1 LKSLAVRE
9 VVYEPDNCLKQ
20 GYRGLLRDVFMDVI
34 NNRWLTLQILRRD
47 LFAVYRQ
54 SAAGLLWLF
63 INPLLMI
70 GTFVI
75 LGRSQVFNLGD
86 VRAPYPI
93 YAVLG
98 MSLWQLFSVG
108 LTSSANSL
116 VAAGPMIAKVN
127 FSKKSLVIASLGSA
141 MLAFLIQFAIVTVL
155 FVGYQVT
162 PSFFIALIPIMAIPM
177 AMLTLG
183 IGFIVS
189 LFNAVMRD
197 VGVAIPVLIQF
208 LLLLT
213 PVLYAPR
220 PGIIGELTKINPL
233 YYLVS
238 VPRDLVLRG
247 HSDHVVGYLAASVLA
262 IFVFVLCLTVFHLTE
277 TRIAE
282 RV

>member
-1 LKSLAVRE
+1 MRE
-9 VVYEPDNCLKQ
+9 STVQEIVYEPDNCLKQ
-20 GYRGLLRDVFMDVI
+20 GYRGLIKDVFRDIVA
-34 NNRWLTLQILRRD
+34 NRWLTLQILRRD
-47 LFAVYRQ
+47 IFAVYRQ

-75 LGRSQVFNLGD
+75 LGRSKVFDLGD

-98 MSLWQLFSVG
+98 MSLWQLFAVG

-116 VAAGPMIAKVN
+116 VAAGSMIAKIN
-127 FSKKSLVIASLGSA
+127 FSKKSLVIASLGNSI
-141 MLAFLIQFAIVTVL
+141 LAFLIQFAIVLAL
-155 FVGYQVT
+155 FGIYHTMPKPHILLV
-162 PSFFIALIPIMAIPM
+162 PLLAIPM
-177 AMLTLG
+177 MLVTLG
-183 IGFIVS
+183 LGFIVA
-189 LFNAVMRD
+189 LFNAVLRD

-220 PGIIGELTKINPL
+220 SGLIGQLTRYNPL

-238 VPRDLVLRG
+238 VPRDLAILG
-247 HSDHVVGYLAASVLA
+247 HTDKAVGYLVASLLA
-262 IFVFVLCLTVFHLTE
+262 VFVFLVCLVTFHLTE

>member
-1 LKSLAVRE
+1 MRKSAVEE
-9 VVYEPDNCLKQ
+9 VLYEPDNCLKQ
-20 GYRGLLRDVFMDVI
+20 GYRGLIKDVFRDIVA
-34 NNRWLTLQILRRD
+34 NHWLTLQILRRD
-47 LFAVYRQ
+47 IFAVYRQ

-75 LGRSQVFNLGD
+75 LGRSKVFDLGD

-98 MSLWQLFSVG
+98 MSLWQLFAVG

-116 VAAGPMIAKVN
+116 VAAGSMIAKIN
-127 FSKKSLVIASLGSA
+127 FSKKSLVIASLGNSI
-141 MLAFLIQFAIVTVL
+141 LAFLIQFAIVLVL
-155 FVGYQVT
+155 FGVYHAAPKPHILLV
-162 PSFFIALIPIMAIPM
+162 PLLAIPM
-177 AMLTLG
+177 MLVTLG
-183 IGFIVS
+183 LGFIVA
-189 LFNAVMRD
+189 LFNAVLRD

-220 PGIIGELTKINPL
+220 SGLIAQLTRYNPL

-238 VPRDLVLRG
+238 MPRDLAILG
-247 HSDHVVGYLAASVLA
+247 YTNHVTGYLIASVIA
-262 IFVFVLCLTVFHLTE
+262 VFVFMVCLVTFHLTE

>member
-1 LKSLAVRE
+1 MVSE
-9 VVYEPDNCLKQ
+9 VVYEPDNCLRQ
-20 GYRGLLRDVFMDVI
+20 GYKGLLRDVFRDVWD
-34 NNRWLTLQILRRD
+34 NRWLTMQILRRD
-47 LFAVYRQ
+47 IFAVYRQ

-116 VAAGPMIAKVN
+116 VAAGAMIAKIN
-127 FSKKSLVIASLGSA
+127 FSKKSLVIASLGSSA
-141 MLAFLIQFAIVTVL
+141 LAFLIQFAIVVFL
-155 FVGYQVT
+155 FIGYRVT
-162 PSFFIALIPIMAIPM
+162 PTFFIVLVPLLAIPM
-177 AMLTLG
+177 AVLTLG
-183 IGFIVS
+183 VGFIVS
-189 LFNAVMRD
+189 LFNAVLRD

-220 PGIIGELTKINPL
+220 AGIIGKLTHYNPL

-247 HSDHVVGYLAASVLA
+247 HSDNLVGYLAASALA
-262 IFVFVLCLTVFHLTE
+262 FIVFLFCLTTFHLTE